1 MLDRKPRTT
10 ERFRNLFLEFYRS
23 KSDHNSGSQTSLPK
37 DAKKRRDGIL
47 ELSGSTT
54 RFERGRKDGMQEG
67 FSMPQ
72 SYKKRKDGVQEGVS
86 QPELV
91 GSNSADGWVHK
102 KLSLHTAYPP
112 PPLLFLC
119 YNRRQNLWTNFFV
132 RSTGVSHFLPTLCTS
147 KRKKQAFPSPPGLND
162 VVPLLVP
169 KVGINKQATFGLGRG
184 ESRFFVSLHFCLWLY
199 LSENWCDVGV

>member
-1 MLDRKPRTT
+1 MLDRKPRRT
-10 ERFRNLFLEFYRS
+10 ERFRNFFLEFYRS

-47 ELSGSTT
+47 ELSSSST

-112 PPLLFLC
+112 PPHPSF
-119 YNRRQNLWTNFFV
+119 YFFATIGD
-132 RSTGVSHFLPTLCTS
+132 RICGQTFTWGQH
-147 KRKKQAFPSPPGLND
+147 AFPTFFQHYR
-162 VVPLLVP
+162 LLKGKSKP
-169 KVGINKQATFGLGRG
+169 
-184 ESRFFVSLHFCLWLY
+184 SLPHAA
-199 LSENWCDVGV
+199 

>member
-1 MLDRKPRTT
+1 MLDRKPRRT

-91 GSNSADGWVHK
+91 GSNSADG
-102 KLSLHTAYPP
+102 
-112 PPLLFLC
+112 
-119 YNRRQNLWTNFFV
+119 
-132 RSTGVSHFLPTLCTS
+132 
-147 KRKKQAFPSPPGLND
+147 
-162 VVPLLVP
+162 
-169 KVGINKQATFGLGRG
+169 
-184 ESRFFVSLHFCLWLY
+184 
-199 LSENWCDVGV
+199 

>member
-1 MLDRKPRTT
+1 MLDRKPRRT
-10 ERFRNLFLEFYRS
+10 ERFRNFFLEFYRS

-47 ELSGSTT
+47 ELSSSST

-91 GSNSADGWVHK
+91 GSNSADGWVRK

-112 PPLLFLC
+112 PPRLPSISLLQSATEFVDKLLREVNTHFLLFS
-119 YNRRQNLWTNFFV
+119 NTIDF
-132 RSTGVSHFLPTLCTS
+132 
-147 KRKKQAFPSPPGLND
+147 
-162 VVPLLVP
+162 
-169 KVGINKQATFGLGRG
+169 
-184 ESRFFVSLHFCLWLY
+184 
-199 LSENWCDVGV
+199 

>member
-1 MLDRKPRTT
+1 MLDRKPRRN
-10 ERFRNLFLEFYRS
+10 ERSRNFFLEFYRS

-47 ELSGSTT
+47 ELSSSST

-91 GSNSADGWVHK
+91 GSNSADGWVRK

-112 PPLLFLC
+112 PPTPSISLL
-119 YNRRQNLWTNFFV
+119 QSATEFV
-132 RSTGVSHFLPTLCTS
+132 EKTFPWGQH
-147 KRKKQAFPSPPGLND
+147 AFPTFFQHYT
-162 VVPLLVP
+162 LL
-169 KVGINKQATFGLGRG
+169 KGKSKL
-184 ESRFFVSLHFCLWLY
+184 SLPHPA
-199 LSENWCDVGV
+199 

>member
-1 MLDRKPRTT
+1 MLDRKPRRN
-10 ERFRNLFLEFYRS
+10 ERSRNFFLEFYRS

-47 ELSGSTT
+47 ELSSSST

-91 GSNSADGWVHK
+91 GSNSADGWVRK

-112 PPLLFLC
+112 PPHPFYFFATIGDRIC
-119 YNRRQNLWTNFFV
+119 GKNFSL
-132 RSTGVSHFLPTLCTS
+132 RSTRISYFFPTLYTS

-162 VVPLLVP
+162 VVPLLVLP
-169 KVGINKQATFGLGRG
+169 VRIKQTGQFWFGEGR
-184 ESRFFVSLHFCLWLY
+184 V
-199 LSENWCDVGV
+199 

>member
-1 MLDRKPRTT
+1 MLDRKPRRT
-10 ERFRNLFLEFYRS
+10 ERFRNFFLKFYRS

-47 ELSGSTT
+47 ELSSSST

-91 GSNSADGWVHK
+91 GSNSADG
-102 KLSLHTAYPP
+102 
-112 PPLLFLC
+112 
-119 YNRRQNLWTNFFV
+119 
-132 RSTGVSHFLPTLCTS
+132 
-147 KRKKQAFPSPPGLND
+147 
-162 VVPLLVP
+162 
-169 KVGINKQATFGLGRG
+169 
-184 ESRFFVSLHFCLWLY
+184 
-199 LSENWCDVGV
+199 

>member
-1 MLDRKPRTT
+1 MLDRKPRRT
-10 ERFRNLFLEFYRS
+10 ERFRNFFLEFYRS

-47 ELSGSTT
+47 ELSSSST

-112 PPLLFLC
+112 PPLPSISLL
-119 YNRRQNLWTNFFV
+119 QSATEFV
-132 RSTGVSHFLPTLCTS
+132 DKLLREVNTHFLLFSNT
-147 KRKKQAFPSPPGLND
+147 
-162 VVPLLVP
+162 
-169 KVGINKQATFGLGRG
+169 I
-184 ESRFFVSLHFCLWLY
+184 HF
-199 LSENWCDVGV
+199 

>member
-1 MLDRKPRTT
+1 MLDRKPRRT
-10 ERFRNLFLEFYRS
+10 ERFRNFFLEFYRS

-47 ELSGSTT
+47 ELSSSST

-91 GSNSADGWVHK
+91 GSNSADGWVRK
-102 KLSLHTAYPP
+102 KLSLHTASPP
-112 PPLLFLC
+112 PPSLPSISLLQSATEFVDKLLREVNTHFLLFS
-119 YNRRQNLWTNFFV
+119 NTIDF
-132 RSTGVSHFLPTLCTS
+132 
-147 KRKKQAFPSPPGLND
+147 
-162 VVPLLVP
+162 
-169 KVGINKQATFGLGRG
+169 
-184 ESRFFVSLHFCLWLY
+184 
-199 LSENWCDVGV
+199 

>member
-1 MLDRKPRTT
+1 MLDRKPRRT
-10 ERFRNLFLEFYRS
+10 ERFRNFFLEFYRS

-47 ELSGSTT
+47 ELSSSST

-112 PPLLFLC
+112 PPFLLFLC
-119 YNRRQNLWTNFFV
+119 YNRRQNLWTNFYV
-132 RSTGVSHFLPTLCTS
+132 RSTRISYFFPTLYTS
-147 KRKKQAFPSPPGLND
+147 KRKKHAFPSPPGLND
-162 VVPLLVP
+162 VVPLLVLP
-169 KVGINKQATFGLGRG
+169 VRINKQANFGLGRERG
-184 ESRFFVSLHFCLWLY
+184 SRLFVSVHFVSNCI
-199 LSENWCDVGV
+199 